1 MCENGRCSN
10 TFGSYM
16 CTCNEGYELD
26 EKAVKCIDINECL
39 QDSFRCGVG
48 QCVNLDG
55 SFECVCPEGY
65 SLKPDGRG
73 CIDMRKE
80 PCYMEFSERACSKPM
95 TRPQVFKLLVI
106 F

>member
-1 MCENGRCSN
+1 
-10 TFGSYM
+10 M

-26 EKAVKCIDINECL
+26 EKAVKCIDINECM

-80 PCYMEFSERACSKPM
+80 PCYMEFSEGACSKPM